1 MSEIVP
7 TSGSIAYG
15 GYPDIDELYKRQ
27 LTETDSEKREEML
40 HKIQRTL
47 YERTRF
53 AHFWPSGIGPRVEEA
68 SLMKIDP
75 FPWAAPL
82 EDVKLRQP

>member
-40 HKIQRTL
+40 HKI
-47 YERTRF
+47 
-53 AHFWPSGIGPRVEEA
+53 
-68 SLMKIDP
+68 
-75 FPWAAPL
+75 
-82 EDVKLRQP
+82 